1 MEARN
6 MLIERNLRLVAYI
19 VKKYSS
25 NDKNNDDLIS
35 IGTIG
40 LIKAID
46 SFDVEKGIRLAT
58 YASRCIDNAMLFNGW
73 ISSKSVYNYTL
84 FDVKYYGIA
93 VFPNI

>member
-1 MEARN
+1 MKSFPKPMSANEERECLIKCQDGNMEARN

-58 YASRCIDNAMLFNGW
+58 YVSRCIDNAMLFNG
-73 ISSKSVYNYTL
+73 
-84 FDVKYYGIA
+84 
-93 VFPNI
+93 